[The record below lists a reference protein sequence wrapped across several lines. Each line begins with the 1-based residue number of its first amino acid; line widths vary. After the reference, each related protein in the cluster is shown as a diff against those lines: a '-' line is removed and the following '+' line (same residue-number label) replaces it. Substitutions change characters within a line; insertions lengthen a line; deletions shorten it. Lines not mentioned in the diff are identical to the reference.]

1 MYCAYQTPSPSH
13 RVSTK
18 THLLHNPQ
26 TSVSARNRES
36 RCVHMLVCISIV
48 ALPKAQINSLQRLAT
63 TAGLIVAV
71 LMLGLSGG
79 GC

>member
-1 MYCAYQTPSPSH
+1 
-13 RVSTK
+13 
-18 THLLHNPQ
+18 
-26 TSVSARNRES
+26 
-36 RCVHMLVCISIV
+36 MLVCISIV